1 MENLLQ
7 ELLNEVVVTP
17 YDAQIIERLTEICN
31 EAAENVTVDDIDGY
45 IEAFV
50 HNKPDMEFKKT
61 VEESYSEKYPD
72 EEAIDLPPIFA
83 IVLAQYITI
92 ASITQYMDERDQATA
107 SLILMNH
114 LLFRKGSLTRLILP
128 NHIKEMLSKIDAYIA
143 NQDKIVVDGEFGKM
157 KELLSGPNYL
167 DEHYQ
172 EAEVKAEVRKMAK
185 TAYLYQQQL
194 IVAKHKTVSE
204 KKPYEKT
211 YNFLFELLKHTPW
224 KFTNND
230 VATLLRQ
237 VLTEDGQKKTAT
249 IENVV
254 KELVEAGAELP
265 YDTLERSSLLLRY
278 LQSGGKEV
286 SQELKNRRLTVME
299 FGIYI
304 YYELLLEYIIYEYY
318 GSGDE

>member
-1 MENLLQ
+1 MENMLQ

-31 EAAENVTVDDIDGY
+31 ETAENTTVDDIDGY

-50 HNKPDMEFKKT
+50 HNKPDMELKKT
-61 VEESYSEKYPD
+61 VEDSYAEKYPD

-83 IVLAQYITI
+83 IVLAQYIAI
-92 ASITQYMDERDQATA
+92 ASITQYLDERDQATA

-128 NHIKEMLSKIDAYIA
+128 NHIREMLLKIDVYIA
-143 NQDKIVVDGEFGKM
+143 NQDKIVEGGEFRKM
-157 KELLSGPNYL
+157 KELLSEPDYL

-172 EAEVKAEVRKMAK
+172 EVEVKAEVRKMAK
-185 TAYLYQQQL
+185 TAYLYQQQ
-194 IVAKHKTVSE
+194 IIIGKHKGVSE

-211 YNFLFELLKHTPW
+211 YRFLLELLKNTPW

-230 VATLLRQ
+230 VVTLLRL
-237 VLTEDGQKKTAT
+237 VLTVEGQKKTAT
-249 IENVV
+249 IESIV
-254 KELVEAGAELP
+254 KELVEAGVELP
-265 YDTLERSSLLLRY
+265 YDTLERSSLLLTY
-278 LQSGGKEV
+278 VQSGGKDV
-286 SQELKNRRLTVME
+286 PQELKNRRLTVME

-318 GSGDE
+318 GSGVE